1 MRPLDRLSEYLGAV
15 ERRLRL
21 LAITRGIAATAAAAL
36 IFTVVAVLLA
46 NYYAFSNRSVLSAR
60 LLLFFGIAF
69 AIAAALVLP
78 VIRLNRRRA
87 AREAENKYPQFEERL
102 LTFTERVE
110 QNANDPFLHLLA
122 DDTLS
127 VAQQTEAKEVAKT
140 SWLFSFSSAAAVAA
154 AILLWLGLSGP
165 GFLGYGTSLLW
176 GGLPKGDMKPFYDI
190 DVQPGNHTVK
200 KRGTEIISAR
210 LHGFTAPRV
219 QFFGKY
225 ASSSQWEPVDM
236 RTQPDG
242 TAYEFVIPGLL
253 ESMDYYVEAGGVH
266 SKTYKLTVID
276 LPSVKNMTTTYHFPA
291 WTGLKDTTEKGGDLR
306 AVEGTVA
313 DVEIQSDKPLTT
325 GALLLDDGSKLPLR
339 SGPNGTLM
347 AKVPIQKD
355 GQYHVVATENGEDVR
370 LTEEFFIEAQKD
382 RGPVE

>member
-60 LLLFFGIAF
+60 VLLFFGIAF

-127 VAQQTEAKEVAKT
+127 VAQHAEPKEVAKT

-154 AILLWLGLSGP
+154 AILLWLG
-165 GFLGYGTSLLW
+165 
-176 GGLPKGDMKPFYDI
+176 
-190 DVQPGNHTVK
+190 
-200 KRGTEIISAR
+200 
-210 LHGFTAPRV
+210 
-219 QFFGKY
+219 
-225 ASSSQWEPVDM
+225 
-236 RTQPDG
+236 
-242 TAYEFVIPGLL
+242 
-253 ESMDYYVEAGGVH
+253 
-266 SKTYKLTVID
+266 
-276 LPSVKNMTTTYHFPA
+276 
-291 WTGLKDTTEKGGDLR
+291 
-306 AVEGTVA
+306 
-313 DVEIQSDKPLTT
+313 
-325 GALLLDDGSKLPLR
+325 
-339 SGPNGTLM
+339 
-347 AKVPIQKD
+347 
-355 GQYHVVATENGEDVR
+355 
-370 LTEEFFIEAQKD
+370 
-382 RGPVE
+382 